1 MHSIFG
7 LFPRSLTILR
17 GIVVSPT
24 LLSLHKR
31 KEGRKEGV
39 EREEGRRKGA
49 RDGRKEGRKETGG
62 VKEGG
67 RD

>member
-17 GIVVSPT
+17 GIVIISPT

-39 EREEGRRKGA
+39 EREGGREQGME
-49 RDGRKEGRKETGG
+49 GRKEGRKQGE
-62 VKEGG
+62 
-67 RD
+67 